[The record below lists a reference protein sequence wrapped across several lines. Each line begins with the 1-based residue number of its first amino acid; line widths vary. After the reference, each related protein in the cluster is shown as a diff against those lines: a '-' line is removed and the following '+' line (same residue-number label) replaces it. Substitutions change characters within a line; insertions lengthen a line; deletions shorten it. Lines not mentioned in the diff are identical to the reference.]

1 MQAGSSG
8 KKMLRQTL
16 SATHQNLD
24 DHMDINMEANGANK
38 NGQWGERGNTKLKSK
53 GKQRA
58 VSLEVNIDMHD
69 LNNFGSGEESGNEFP
84 GFKPKSKLRDRHN
97 WDDQIAL
104 PRSDGMQ
111 PLEE

>member
-24 DHMDINMEANGANK
+24 DHMDIDMEANSANK
-38 NGQWGERGNTKLKSK
+38 NGQQGKRGNTKLKSK

-58 VSLEVNIDMHD
+58 VSPEVDIDMHD

-84 GFKPKSKLRDRHN
+84 GFKPKSKLCDQHN
-97 WDDQIAL
+97 RDDQIAL
-104 PRSDGMQ
+104 PHSDGMQ